1 MELGEKIRLARQ
13 QAGLSQR
20 QLCGEDITRNMLSLI
35 ENGGAKPSVKT
46 LTILAERLGKPVS
59 YFLDEDARDPEAVSG
74 AFENLRKAR
83 QALTAGKDRYAS
95 QLLEDITAPELLR
108 EKLLLMA
115 KIPGGDPEALC
126 RELPS
131 LDEEL
136 LLRAEG
142 AFRQQNW
149 NRCGVLLAAAE
160 DWENPVWI
168 RLAGRVQLA
177 QGSYAEA
184 AAHLLRVEDVWP
196 KETARELEICYREL
210 GDYKRAYEYACKQK
224 K

>member
-46 LTILAERLGKPVS
+46 LTLLAERLGKPVS
-59 YFLDEDARDPEAVSG
+59 YFLDAAAPDPEKVAG

-83 QALTAGKDRYAS
+83 QALAEGKDRYAA
-95 QLLEDITAPELLR
+95 QLLENVTAPELQR

-115 KIPGGDPEALC
+115 KIPGGDPEAIC

-142 AFRQQNW
+142 AFRQKNW
-149 NRCGVLLAAAE
+149 DRCASLLAAAE
-160 DWENPVWI
+160 DRENPAW
-168 RLAGRVQLA
+168 LYLTGRMQLA

-196 KETARELEICYREL
+196 EETARELEICYREL

>member
-20 QLCGEDITRNMLSLI
+20 QLCGADITRNMLSLI
-35 ENGGAKPSVKT
+35 ENGSAKPSMKT
-46 LTILAERLGKPVS
+46 LTLLAERLGKPVS
-59 YFLDEDARDPEAVSG
+59 YFLDGDARDPEEVTG

-83 QALTAGKDRYAS
+83 LALEQGKDRYAS
-95 QLLEDITAPELLR
+95 QLLENVTAPELFR

-115 KIPGGDPEALC
+115 KIPGTDTEEIC

-142 AFRQQNW
+142 AFQQKKW
-149 NRCGVLLAAAE
+149 NRCAVLLAAAE
-160 DWENPVWI
+160 DWENPAWI
-168 RLAGRVQLA
+168 RLTGRMQLA
-177 QGSYAEA
+177 QGHYADA
-184 AAHLLRVEDVWP
+184 VPYLLRVEETWP
-196 KETARELEICYREL
+196 EETARELEICYREL
-210 GDYKRAYEYACKQK
+210 GDYRLAYAYACKQK